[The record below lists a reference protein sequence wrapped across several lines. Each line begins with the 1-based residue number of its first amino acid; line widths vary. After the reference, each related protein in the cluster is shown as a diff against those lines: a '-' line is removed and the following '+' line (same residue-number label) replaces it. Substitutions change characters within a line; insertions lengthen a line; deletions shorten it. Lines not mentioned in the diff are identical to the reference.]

1 MTGVEH
7 HATVEPEATCGD
19 TAGALDGV
27 RVVDL
32 TTVLMGPLAC
42 RMLGDHGADVIR
54 IESLD
59 GDSTRNGLPARTAGM
74 SGFSLNIQRN
84 KRSLALDLK
93 AAAGREAMGR
103 LLDTADVLVTN
114 MRAAALARLGLDA
127 ETLRSQHRK
136 LIVCR
141 ANGYSSAG
149 PYGDKPAYDDAIQ
162 AASGLSN
169 LIGRTSGE
177 PGFVPSVVAD
187 KVTGLHVVEAVL
199 AALFHRERTGV
210 AQAIEVPMFE
220 TMVAFNLVEHYR
232 GAVFDPPEGPFGYD
246 RLLTPNR
253 RPYPTADGWVCLL
266 PYSDAQYRDFFAY
279 AGRPEL
285 ADDPRF
291 VDHNT
296 RITHI
301 DALYGLL
308 GELSMRRTTGEW
320 IAYCDE
326 HSIPAA
332 VIMDLDDLDSDPHL
346 SEVGLVSLAE
356 HPTEGSYRYVADPVN
371 YSETPTRLRRHA
383 PLLGEHAA
391 EILTELGYREDEI
404 GRLRADRVIA
414 APQ

>member
-1 MTGVEH
+1 MTG
-7 HATVEPEATCGD
+7 ASGTDAPS
-19 TAGALDGV
+19 GALDGV

-54 IESLD
+54 VETLE
-59 GDSTRNGLPARTAGM
+59 GDSTRNGLPARSAGM

-93 AAAGREAMGR
+93 SSAGRDAMRR
-103 LLDTADVLVTN
+103 LLDTADVVISN

-127 ETLRSQHRK
+127 ATLRAEHPQ

-141 ANGYSSAG
+141 ANGFGSDG

-169 LIGRTSGE
+169 LIARIDGE
-177 PGFVPSVVAD
+177 PGFVPAVIAD
-187 KVTGLHVVEAVL
+187 KVTGLHIVEAVL
-199 AALFHRERTGV
+199 AALFYRERTGV
-210 AQAIEVPMFE
+210 AQAIEVPMLE

-232 GAVFDPPEGPFGYD
+232 GAVFEPPEGPFGYE
-246 RLLTPNR
+246 RLLTPHR

-266 PYSDAQYRDFFAY
+266 PYTDAQYRAFFEF
-279 AGRPEL
+279 AGQPEL

-291 VDHNT
+291 ADHNT
-296 RITHI
+296 RITRI
-301 DALYGLL
+301 DALYAIL
-308 GELSMRRTTGEW
+308 GELSKRRTTAEW
-320 IAYCDE
+320 VAYCDK

-332 VIMDLDDLDSDPHL
+332 VVMDLAELDDDPQL
-346 SEVGLVSLAE
+346 AAVGLVSFAE
-356 HPTEGSYRYVADPVN
+356 HPTEGSYRYVSDPVK

-383 PLLGEHAA
+383 PLLGEHAV
-391 EILTELGYREDEI
+391 EILSELGYDADEI
-404 GRLRADRVIA
+404 DALRDEVVIVV
-414 APQ
+414 PG